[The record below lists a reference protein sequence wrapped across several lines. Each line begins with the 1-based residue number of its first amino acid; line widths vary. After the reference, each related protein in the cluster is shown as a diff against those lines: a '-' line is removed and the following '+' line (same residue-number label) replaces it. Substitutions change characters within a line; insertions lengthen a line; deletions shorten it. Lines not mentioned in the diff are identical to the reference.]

1 MQDGNVVKDGD
12 TVGVPGNERI
22 ETMCRNK
29 SRHSGQPVFYAVV
42 A

>member
-22 ETMCRNK
+22 ETMC
-29 SRHSGQPVFYAVV
+29 QPVGRRCPQLFFDEP
-42 A
+42 